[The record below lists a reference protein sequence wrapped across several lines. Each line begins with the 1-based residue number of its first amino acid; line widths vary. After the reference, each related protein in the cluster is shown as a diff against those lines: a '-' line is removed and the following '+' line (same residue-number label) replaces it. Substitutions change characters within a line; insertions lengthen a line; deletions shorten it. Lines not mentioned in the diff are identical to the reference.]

1 MNNNSI
7 NLSLAATIGDLDNI
21 YALVKEGGD
30 INQHDGEALIE
41 AIKAQD
47 MKWSKHLSTL
57 GRMSIATAWTMQWGM
72 PLAKAAQAGSIEI
85 LSYLLDQGADRYDL
99 AITAATTLGK
109 TDILKQLVR
118 RGIAVHVQSQ
128 ELTHCLNLKQGD
140 TALYLMQIGHE
151 LTASQ
156 VFTAVLNELHQVVD
170 HVIYRTTYLPGKVL
184 SATIMNTKY
193 EYFLHGIAKRE
204 LNHKLNRSS
213 PPLSKEKLRKI

>member
-1 MNNNSI
+1 MNNISI
-7 NLSLAATIGDLDNI
+7 NLSLAATIGDLDNL

-47 MKWSKHLSTL
+47 MKMVKALVDL
-57 GRMSIATAWTMQWGM
+57 GANVNQQQHGQWGM
-72 PLAKAAQAGSIEI
+72 PLAKAAQAGNIEI
-85 LSYLLDQGADRYDL
+85 LSYLLDQGADRYNL

-109 TDILKQLVR
+109 TDILKHLVG

-151 LTASQ
+151 LTDSQ

-170 HVIYRTTYLPGKVL
+170 HVIYRTAYLPGKVL

-204 LNHKLNRSS
+204 LNHKLNQSS
-213 PPLSKEKLRKI
+213 PPLPKEKLRKI

>member
-151 LTASQ
+151 LTDSQ

-184 SATIMNTKY
+184 SATLMNTKY